1 MNPRI
6 DQLKRYPFE
15 RLRDLLDPLTPA
27 DVDPISLGVGEPRH
41 PSPAVFLEALMAAS
55 ADFARY
61 PTTGGS
67 LELRT
72 ASADWLERRFR
83 LDSVD
88 ANTQIIPCAGTREAL
103 FGIAQ
108 AVVGK
113 KPDPLVLMPNP
124 FYQIYEGA
132 TLWAGATPYF
142 VPALAENNFLPDYA
156 ALPADILDRTE
167 LLYVCTPGNPT
178 GSVAPR
184 EYLQE
189 LIRLADHHD
198 FIIASDECY
207 SEIYPNESAPPY
219 GLLQAA
225 AEMGRHGY
233 ERCLVFHSLSKRSNL
248 PGARCGFVAGDAYVL
263 ARFLRLRTYTG
274 NAVPPPIQQAAVAA
288 WNDEAHVRENRA
300 AYREKFKA
308 VTELLSPQL
317 EITQPDAGFYM
328 WLKAPGG
335 GEAFSR
341 KLYERC
347 NITVLP
353 GAYLSRT
360 VDGICPG
367 DAYVRLALVDQ
378 VPRCV
383 EAAERILD
391 VL

>member
-27 DVDPISLGVGEPRH
+27 DVEPISLGVGEPRH
-41 PSPAVFLEALMAAS
+41 PSPRVFLEALINAA
-55 ADFARY
+55 ADFSRY

-67 LELRT
+67 LELRA

-83 LDSVD
+83 LNSVD
-88 ANTQIIPCAGTREAL
+88 ANTQVIPCAGTREAL

-113 KPDPLVLMPNP
+113 KPDSLVLMPNP

-132 TLWAGATPYF
+132 TLWAGATPHF

-156 ALPADILDRTE
+156 ALPTDILDRTE
-167 LLYVCTPGNPT
+167 LLYVCSPGNPT

-184 EYLQE
+184 EYLQK
-189 LIRLADHHD
+189 LIHLADHHD

-248 PGARCGFVAGDAYVL
+248 PGARCGFVAGDAEVL

-288 WNDEAHVRENRA
+288 WNDEAHVRDNRA

-308 VTELLSPQL
+308 VTELLSPKL

-328 WLKAPGG
+328 WLQAPGG

-383 EAAERILD
+383 EAAERISD